1 MIEVKKN
8 LFIHKLTLTPE
19 QKNIINTVP
28 PINRSVPKSFCNK
41 INTIDPPT
49 TAIGGIIPCKK
60 RSLPLLFLSKKTC

>member
-49 TAIGGIIPCKK
+49 TAIGDN
-60 RSLPLLFLSKKTC
+60 PL